1 MPPQLSKLSIRI
13 NRIPGNSVLA
23 EHDWSIMNL
32 IKTKT
37 RNQLSNINVDKLMYI
52 YINERTLN
60 RPRDLKKKLRYT
72 QSIEIDEKKL
82 LNMKDRLLQEEVAM
96 ARLNPS
102 NDEVLKEFLNSI
114 VDDEMTMKHP
124 NN

>member
-1 MPPQLSKLSIRI
+1 MPPQLSKLSIRV
-13 NRIPGNSVLA
+13 NRIPDNSVLA

-60 RPRDLKKKLRYT
+60 RPWDLKKKLRYS
-72 QSIEIDEKKL
+72 QSIEIDEEKL
-82 LNMKDRLLQEEVAM
+82 LDMEDRLLQEEVAM

-114 VDDEMTMKHP
+114 VDGEVAMEHP